1 MMERHDAAQA
11 PRRLLGR
18 FSADQVLLAALLCLL
33 IQEEA
38 DPFLILAV
46 AYILIG

>member
-1 MMERHDAAQA
+1 MERHNAAQA
-11 PRRLLGR
+11 ARGLFGR
-18 FSADQVLLAALLCLL
+18 FSADQILLAALLCLL
-33 IQEEA
+33 VQEEA